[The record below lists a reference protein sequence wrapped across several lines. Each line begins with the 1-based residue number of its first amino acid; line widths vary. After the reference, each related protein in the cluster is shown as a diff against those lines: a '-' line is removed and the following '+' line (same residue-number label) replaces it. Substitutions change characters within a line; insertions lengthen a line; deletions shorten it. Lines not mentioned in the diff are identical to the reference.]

1 MKTLKKSLPNILSL
15 TAFIG
20 IIFFTQLNSS
30 VFAEKKSK
38 EIKDK
43 KSSTA
48 IIGEALEL
56 NPSRSSIRWYGTNGS
71 PVIAEHSG
79 GIKVKKGKVM
89 LNTAGEITAAEL
101 IMDMSSITNDNLSG
115 ELQSKIVQHLKSP
128 DFFDVK
134 KYPEATFKSTQ
145 VQKISDK
152 KYQLIG
158 QLTIKNTKKNT
169 NITGFYTTDG
179 FNYSFKGNFIFDRT
193 DFDVKYGSGKF
204 FSNLGDKLINDTVKL
219 SFDLRANPI

>member
-15 TAFIG
+15 TAFIS

-30 VFAEKKSK
+30 AFAEKKNK
-38 EIKDK
+38 EAKEK
-43 KSSTA
+43 KFPTA

-79 GIKVKKGKVM
+79 GIKVKKGKVIV
-89 LNTAGEITAAEL
+89 NTAGEITAAEL
-101 IMDMSSITNDNLSG
+101 IMDMTSITNDNLSG

-169 NITGFYTTDG
+169 NITGFYATDG

-204 FSNLGDKLINDTVKL
+204 FSNLGDKLISDTVKL
-219 SFDLRANPI
+219 SFDLRANPF

>member
-1 MKTLKKSLPNILSL
+1 MKTLKKSLPNLLKLAVFISM
-15 TAFIG
+15 AF
-20 IIFFTQLNSS
+20 FAQLNSS
-30 VFAEKKSK
+30 VFAEKKNK

-48 IIGEALEL
+48 IVGETLEM
-56 NPSRSSIRWYGTNGS
+56 NPNRSSVRWYGTNGS
-71 PVIAEHSG
+71 PVIAEHTG
-79 GIKVKKGKVM
+79 GIKVKKGKVIV
-89 LNTAGEITAAEL
+89 NTAGEITAAEL
-101 IMDMSSITNDNLSG
+101 VMDMTSITNDNLSG
-115 ELQSKIVQHLKSP
+115 ELQNKIVQHLKSP
-128 DFFDVK
+128 DFFDTK

-152 KYQLIG
+152 KYQIVG

-219 SFDLRANPI
+219 SFDLKANPV

>member
-1 MKTLKKSLPNILSL
+1 MKTLKKSLPNLVSL
-15 TAFIG
+15 AVFISMAF
-20 IIFFTQLNSS
+20 FAQLNSS

-48 IIGEALEL
+48 IIGETLEL
-56 NPSRSSIRWYGTNGS
+56 NPNRSSIRWYGTNGS
-71 PVIAEHSG
+71 PVIAEHTG
-79 GIKVKKGKVM
+79 GIKVKKGKVIV
-89 LNTAGEITAAEL
+89 NTAGEITAAEL
-101 IMDMSSITNDNLSG
+101 VMDMTSITNDNLSG

-145 VQKISDK
+145 IQKISDK
-152 KYQLIG
+152 KYQIIG
-158 QLTIKNTKKNT
+158 QLTIKNTKKN
-169 NITGFYTTDG
+169 
-179 FNYSFKGNFIFDRT
+179 NYSFKGNFIFDRT

-219 SFDLRANPI
+219 SFDLKANPV

>member
-1 MKTLKKSLPNILSL
+1 MKTLKKSLPNLMRL
-15 TAFIG
+15 AVFIS
-20 IIFFTQLNSS
+20 IVLLAQLNNSI
-30 VFAEKKSK
+30 FAERKTKDTK
-38 EIKDK
+38 EK

-48 IIGEALEL
+48 LIGETLEL
-56 NPSRSSIRWYGTNGS
+56 NPSRSSVRWYGTSGV
-71 PVIAEHSG
+71 PLTLEQTG
-79 GIKVKKGKVM
+79 GIKVKKGKVVV
-89 LNTAGEITAAEL
+89 NKAGDITAAEL
-101 IMDMSSITNDNLSG
+101 VMDMTSITNDNLSG
-115 ELQSKIVQHLKSP
+115 ELQNKIVEHLKGP
-128 DFFDVK
+128 DFFDIK

-193 DFDVKYGSGKF
+193 DFDIKHGSAKF
-204 FSNLGDKLINDTVKL
+204 FNNLGDKLINDSVKL
-219 SFDLRANPI
+219 SFDLRANPV